1 MRQHCIVFRE
11 PFTLT
16 DLFARQHILQI
27 KLIDDSIGRMIAY
40 LENAG
45 LRRDTIVVFTS
56 DHGML
61 TSLFVHLKYGIL
73 RLSCSSFST
82 AFLKCEGD
90 MMDEHNRQNKG
101 VPYKASA
108 QVPMIIQWPGKIR
121 KKRIVETAYSSVDF
135 TPTILSLMGV
145 NSGITYDGLDAST
158 ELLRR
163 KMNTTDADQI
173 RFMTDAKKKSWAAAF
188 TNQYKLVLSRDEPWL
203 FDLYED
209 PDELYNKYRDPE
221 YAEIGEKLRTALL
234 DAMADYNFVLKQKS
248 YLPDAPLCW
257 DSKDEIPGWDNRVC
271 SDLEL
276 PNFKPACEWSFVN
289 NTCPRA
295 CDACC
300 EDSEG
305 SVWLYG
311 AMRSCGEM
319 NDDERFCT
327 QQPAIQFCP
336 KSCGLCDQE

>member
-1 MRQHCIVFRE
+1 M
-11 PFTLT
+11 
-16 DLFARQHILQI
+16 
-27 KLIDDSIGRMIAY
+27 G
-40 LENAG
+40 
-45 LRRDTIVVFTS
+45 
-56 DHGML
+56 
-61 TSLFVHLKYGIL
+61 
-73 RLSCSSFST
+73 
-82 AFLKCEGD
+82 
-90 MMDEHNRQNKG
+90 EHNRQNKG
-101 VPYKASA
+101 VPYKAAA
-108 QVPMIIQWPGKIR
+108 QVPMIIKWPGKIR

-145 NSGITYDGLDAST
+145 DSGINYDGLDAST

-234 DAMADYNFVLKQKS
+234 EAMAEYNFVLKQKS
-248 YLPDAPLCW
+248 YLPNSPVCW
-257 DSKDEIPGWDNRVC
+257 DSKDEIPGWDNKLC
-271 SDLEL
+271 SDLEQ
-276 PNFKPACEWSFVN
+276 PDFKPACEWSFVN
-289 NTCPRA
+289 STCPRA

-311 AMRSCGEM
+311 AMRSCDEM
-319 NDDERFCT
+319 DDDERFCT

-336 KSCGLCDQE
+336 KSCGSCEQE